1 MLPKL
6 PTPETVKPLVV
17 VFKVPNVNVASVR
30 LVTPL
35 PIFTR
40 LVAPELMVMPVV
52 APTVIV

>member
-1 MLPKL
+1 VLPKL